1 MQKARRLLDAAASA
15 PLSRRLE
22 GMDMKP
28 WIKRSFFGLAGTAL
42 MAGALGGCAAHRHG
56 WGTADSADF
65 RAKIVARVA
74 DKLELDAQQQAKL
87 DALVQK
93 LHAQRMAVRDAGG
106 GGEPRSQFKALFAG
120 NTLDRAGAQK
130 LVDEKTTAVQAGSSE
145 VIAAA
150 ADFYDGLNA
159 AQQQKVREFMERRG
173 QRWGRHG

>member
-1 MQKARRLLDAAASA
+1 
-15 PLSRRLE
+15 
-22 GMDMKP
+22 MKH
-28 WIKRSFFGLAGTAL
+28 WIKRSLFGLAGTAL
-42 MAGALGGCAAHRHG
+42 VAGALGGCAGHRHG
-56 WGTADSADF
+56 WGEADATEF
-65 RAKIVARVA
+65 RARMVARVA
-74 DKLELDAQQQAKL
+74 DKLELDAGQKAKL
-87 DALVQK
+87 DALAQK

-120 NTLDRAGAQK
+120 PTLDRAGAQK
-130 LVDEKTTAVQAGSSE
+130 LVDEKTAAVQAGSGD